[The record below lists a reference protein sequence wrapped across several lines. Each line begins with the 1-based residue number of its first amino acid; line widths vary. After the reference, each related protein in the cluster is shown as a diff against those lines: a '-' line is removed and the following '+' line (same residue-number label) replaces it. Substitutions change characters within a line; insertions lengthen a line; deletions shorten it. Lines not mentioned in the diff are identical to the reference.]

1 MNPIKKLKT
10 KYKEWISK
18 QYKKYYGSC
27 DDCHYKKDYMTPVIP
42 NVILE
47 SRDISFLELEKIIPR
62 HDMEYFSIDDLKN
75 EFLKKAYASL
85 EDSIEVYVDDDPYY
99 CGKKYRLRLGVAHKR
114 Y

>member
-27 DDCHYKKDYMTPVIP
+27 DTCKYKIDYMTPVIP